1 MVEIAGCHYMGACLA
16 YFLVFDDEGGWV
28 VEARVSRG
36 RWWVTPANT
45 APGAAVR
52 SLVRQG
58 LASRSAFVRSIAD
71 QPVPMGEKYRPA
83 YMGRDTTEAVR
94 IALRASGRKVW
105 PGLNR
110 LPSPP
115 PPDQSPVG
123 NPPTSP
129 SAVAGGFSSEVPRG

>member
-1 MVEIAGCHYMGACLA
+1 MNEQAPAVSAPTVEIAGCHYINASLA

-36 RWWVTPANT
+36 RWRVTPANT

-83 YMGRDTTEAVR
+83 YMGRATTEPVRAV
-94 IALRASGRKVW
+94 LRAQGRKVW
-105 PGLNR
+105 PG
-110 LPSPP
+110 PS
-115 PPDQSPVG
+115 
-123 NPPTSP
+123 TSDT
-129 SAVAGGFSSEVPRG
+129 GDMVP